1 MGALSGEERLRAYR
15 KADFF
20 FPSYG
25 EGMPTVVLEA
35 MAFGLPVVTRRVG
48 GLVDF
53 FEDGKMG
60 RITDSLDPNVYADMI
75 EPFLNNPEYCLR
87 TSYYNYQYA
96 QEHFLATKVGRKI
109 EMTINIKNNLSNDYK
124 TITIF
129 DVPTFAIIA
138 NAI

>member
-15 KADFF
+15 KADFFF

-60 RITDSLDPNVYADMI
+60 RITDSLDPREFAELM
-75 EPFLNNPEYCLR
+75 EPYINNAEYCLQ
-87 TSYYNYQYA
+87 TSHYNYEYA
-96 QEHFLATKVGRKI
+96 QEHFMATKVGRKI
-109 EMTINIKNNLSNDYK
+109 EKLMKNYL
-124 TITIF
+124 
-129 DVPTFAIIA
+129 V
-138 NAI
+138 